1 MAAVLACGPD
11 AVLSHRSAAVLWG
24 ILEGERAAVDV
35 TVPGRRR
42 GRPGIRVHE
51 SALSTDER
59 TVRGGIPATTAA
71 RTLLDLAAHLQPH
84 QLNRALERA
93 EALGLSDSTPL
104 SAVVQRHRG
113 RRGLASVRRAVKEGI
128 RPAVTKSE
136 LERRFLTFVE
146 RAGLPLPRTNV
157 WLDLGGEWLEV
168 DCVWPE
174 QRLIVELDSRAHH
187 RTTAAFERDRRR
199 DRRAQADGWRT
210 MRVTEQAMRREE
222 HRLQAELTALI
233 AAVRSA

>member
-1 MAAVLACGPD
+1 MA
-11 AVLSHRSAAVLWG
+11 
-24 ILEGERAAVDV
+24 
-35 TVPGRRR
+35 
-42 GRPGIRVHE
+42 
-51 SALSTDER
+51 
-59 TVRGGIPATTAA
+59 
-71 RTLLDLAAHLQPH
+71 
-84 QLNRALERA
+84 LN
-93 EALGLSDSTPL
+93 DSTPL

-128 RPAVTKSE
+128 RPAHTKSE